1 MKRCLAIAGRLVPVF
16 RLSLLAAI
24 LAAAAILSFAPPAE
38 AHGGRVFVRGSGVAV
53 QGGGA
58 NVVVQRRGIFGR
70 RSTVIVNGGG
80 VPVQSFHHGGVIF
93 VR

>member
-1 MKRCLAIAGRLVPVF
+1 MYGFSVF
-16 RLSLLAAI
+16 RVLVFAIVALLLI
-24 LAAAAILSFAPPAE
+24 AAAKPAE
-38 AHGGRVFVRGSGVAV
+38 AHGGRVFVRGGSGVFV